1 MATLFAKILCPI
13 DFNPNAEVAFRT
25 ALQITGESGGKILLL
40 HVVPIPISAVGQP
53 IVLEPFSGAEHD
65 ARARLDHLIKKET
78 AADRNIEVVVVSGEP
93 AIEILRVAQTSA
105 ATAIVMATH
114 GRTGLGHLILGSVAE
129 RVVREAPCPVITV
142 RTTEKVK

>member
-1 MATLFAKILCPI
+1 MATLFGKILCPI

-25 ALQITGESGGKILLL
+25 ALQIASESGGTIILL

-53 IVLEPFSGAEHD
+53 IVLEPFSGAERD
-65 ARARLDHLIKKET
+65 AHVRLEHLIKKENA
-78 AADRNIEVVVVSGEP
+78 AADNIEIIVVSGEP
-93 AIEILRVAQTSA
+93 AIEILRVAQTNA
-105 ATAIVMATH
+105 ASAIVMATH